1 MAKTL
6 SSGAEV
12 LGTALPAAASAI
24 SAAPKARPLP
34 QIIVAVL
41 VAALFA
47 APLVLSSYHM
57 TMLIPFLGY
66 AIVLLGF
73 NLLFGYGGQ
82 LSFGHAMFVALGA
95 YGAAAAAS
103 LWGVASFELMLAAG
117 LVAGV
122 VVAAPIAWIAS
133 RFTGIFFGMLTLS
146 FGMLF
151 HSFLNKFYHITGGD
165 SGMRVPRPTLFG
177 QGWSDLST
185 TQFLTGPFYLYC
197 LVLLVLLCA
206 VMWRIVRSPFGL
218 HLMAQRDN
226 ERKAAYLGVQV
237 RRVRFAAFLVS
248 AAYGAVGGVILGVNI
263 SLADP
268 ELAYWTHSG
277 HLVFMAVLGGYREFL
292 GPVVGAMAFILL
304 HDNLMSLT
312 QYWRFFLGLMLAI
325 LVIALPDGLLGTVRK
340 LRFLRRH

>member
-1 MAKTL
+1 MAKSL
-6 SSGAEV
+6 N
-12 LGTALPAAASAI
+12 ASAEAL
-24 SAAPKARPLP
+24 AAPTAARPRAPLS
-34 QIIVAVL
+34 QIAIGLAL
-41 VAALFA
+41 AALFA
-47 APLVLSSYHM
+47 APLVLDPYHM
-57 TMLIPFLGY
+57 SLMIPFLGY
-66 AIVLLGF
+66 SIVLLGF

-95 YGAAAAAS
+95 YGAAA
-103 LWGVASFELMLAAG
+103 VASIWDTKSLELMLLSG
-117 LVAGV
+117 LICGV

-151 HSFLNKFYHITGGD
+151 HSFLNKFYNITGGD

-177 QGWSDLST
+177 QAWEDLST
-185 TQFLTGPFYLYC
+185 AEFLTGPFYLYA
-197 LVLLVLLCA
+197 LVLLVVLCF

-218 HLMAQRDN
+218 HLTAQRDN

-237 RRVRFAAFLVS
+237 RRVRFAAFLIS
-248 AAYGAVGGVILGVNI
+248 AAYGAIGGVILGVNI

-277 HLVFMAVLGGYREFL
+277 HLVFMAVLGGFREFL
-292 GPVVGAMAFILL
+292 GPVVGALAFILL
-304 HDNLMSLT
+304 HDSLMSVT

-325 LVIALPDGLLGTVRK
+325 LVIVLPDGVLGTLRK
-340 LRFLRRH
+340 LRLFRRS

>member
-6 SSGAEV
+6 NSSAEALAVPMPPAPRRKSMAPILIGAI
-12 LGTALPAAASAI
+12 LL
-24 SAAPKARPLP
+24 
-34 QIIVAVL
+34 
-41 VAALFA
+41 ALFA
-47 APLVLSSYHM
+47 APKVLSPYHM
-57 TMLIPFLGY
+57 TLLIPFLGY
-66 AIVLLGF
+66 SVVLLGF

-95 YGAAAAAS
+95 YGAAASAS
-103 LWGVASFELMLAAG
+103 IWGVTSLELMLLAGLAAG
-117 LVAGV
+117 VLLAI
-122 VVAAPIAWIAS
+122 PIAWIAS

-151 HSFLNKFYHITGGD
+151 HSFLNKFYNITGGD

-177 QGWSDLST
+177 NAWDDLST
-185 TQFLTGPFYLYC
+185 AEFLTGPFYLYC
-197 LVLLVLLCA
+197 LVLLALLCF

-218 HLMAQRDN
+218 HLTAQRDN

-237 RRVRFAAFLVS
+237 RRVRFAAFVIS
-248 AAYGAVGGVILGVNI
+248 AAYGAIGGVILGVNI

-325 LVIALPDGLLGTVRK
+325 LVIALPDGILGTVRK
-340 LRFLRRH
+340 LRFLRRP